1 MNMEKQSRLRAFLGA
16 YRFYFLAPI
25 ALLLLVL
32 LVLYSV
38 YGPKL
43 FVAFLYAGM

>member
-1 MNMEKQSRLRAFLGA
+1 MSMEKQSGLRAFIAA

-25 ALLLLVL
+25 ALLLATL
-32 LVLYSV
+32 LALYAV